1 MEKLL
6 INKTAITPEI
16 HLSPED
22 NTFYIRGT
30 SSPEDVR
37 ALYYP
42 VIEWVT
48 TFCSEIIERN
58 TYSYSNEKP
67 LIFKADLDYFNSSSA
82 KFLYDIFL
90 EFKKLT
96 TSGIPVVI
104 EWHFEEEDIDLKE
117 AGFDIATLAGM
128 EFVYIPKNQ
137 ITKG

>member
-6 INKTAITPEI
+6 IKKTTTTPEI

-22 NTFYIRGT
+22 NIFHIRGT

-42 VIEWVT
+42 VIEWVNL
-48 TFCSEIIERN
+48 FCTEILEQNAIP
-58 TYSYSNEKP
+58 YSNENP
-67 LIFKADLDYFNSSSA
+67 LIFKADLEYFNSSSA

-96 TSGIPVVI
+96 TSGIPVLI

-117 AGFDIATLAGM
+117 AGLDIALLAGM
-128 EFVYIPKNQ
+128 EFTYVPKKQ
-137 ITKG
+137 IR